1 MLSDFQIPRT
11 YRPHRHFAFALCLA
25 RGHSSPGHGALLL
38 SCCFTEGQ
46 TEAQRRAGSC
56 SWLQTFSVNTD
67 AWLLRAALEGLA
79 GGAALWKER
88 SPSALPLA
96 APGPLLSAWGD
107 AAPPAPALTA
117 AGPGV
122 LCPSPDAPAIYPHRR
137 GEERKCLEVLCWPRS
152 RLAGCSSASPQEG
165 STAGTR
171 AVGEGGCTCRR
182 NRRAPAPGEGCLGQ
196 GSEGRQLL
204 LLFHLSGAAH
214 TGPLGSR
221 HSCLQEAWEPAC
233 TTSSSG

>member
-1 MLSDFQIPRT
+1 MPGCCGQRWKAWQAGLPCGRSAHPQLCRWLRLAHFSQPGEMPP
-11 YRPHRHFAFALCLA
+11 RPHA
-25 RGHSSPGHGALLL
+25 
-38 SCCFTEGQ
+38 
-46 TEAQRRAGSC
+46 
-56 SWLQTFSVNTD
+56 
-67 AWLLRAALEGLA
+67 
-79 GGAALWKER
+79 
-88 SPSALPLA
+88 
-96 APGPLLSAWGD
+96 
-107 AAPPAPALTA
+107 ALTA

-171 AVGEGGCTCRR
+171 AVGEGGCACRR

-204 LLFHLSGAAH
+204 LLFHLSGIAH

-221 HSCLQEAWEPAC
+221 HSCLQGAWEPAC
-233 TTSSSG
+233 TTSSLG